1 MRSVSSPQPELE
13 LVVIK
18 TIKPIVG
25 CGGAGDGA
33 NSEFV
38 KKKEVI
44 SDTCVKYFLGL
55 GKIFKN

>member
-13 LVVIK
+13 LVVLK
-18 TIKPIVG
+18 TFKPIVG
-25 CGGAGDGA
+25 CGGGGDGA

-38 KKKEVI
+38 KKKVI
-44 SDTCVKYFLGL
+44 SDTCLGL